1 MKTSLQYMTPK
12 STRTK
17 KRPTAS
23 SYLPLLKKVLAR
35 EKEIE
40 ELEVALREIQES
52 KTYRLW
58 QSYCQLRNALFSV
71 KNNELPHYG
80 HNSMYESL
88 EEHFLSEFDRCQR
101 RLQLLQ
107 KEKKILLS
115 ILEKL
120 QNSKVFLMVSRI
132 RHFFTSNR
140 SAVQGLKRLFFHL
153 HSSSFLR
160 KFKKL
165 SKGQYIAYQFPTP

>member
-1 MKTSLQYMTPK
+1 MLFTILIVRYLVCYRNSLESSVIITNMKTSLQYMTPK

-101 RLQLLQ
+101 
-107 KEKKILLS
+107 
-115 ILEKL
+115 
-120 QNSKVFLMVSRI
+120 
-132 RHFFTSNR
+132 
-140 SAVQGLKRLFFHL
+140 
-153 HSSSFLR
+153 
-160 KFKKL
+160 
-165 SKGQYIAYQFPTP
+165 